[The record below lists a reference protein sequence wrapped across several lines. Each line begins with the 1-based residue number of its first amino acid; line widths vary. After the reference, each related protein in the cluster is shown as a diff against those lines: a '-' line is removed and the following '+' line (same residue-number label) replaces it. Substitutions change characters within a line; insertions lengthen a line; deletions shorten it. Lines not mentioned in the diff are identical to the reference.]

1 MAHSVSSSSSS
12 SPGSASCRSAS
23 SKSNARLGVL
33 AVPRL
38 GLRPDGGAVRQL
50 HLTGEPVLRPGS
62 KAFGELR
69 DLRQTRPRLGMP
81 LRDRRLVVEPPCSRR
96 RVPTQLTRDRR
107 RRPGERGERSR
118 GRRDSA
124 LGAAR
129 CPRVRRTTGI
139 GPTPSAED
147 RGSRRQRDGTTDTRR
162 GMTPQP
168 RPIRHRSS
176 RRARSQPGTGRDPR
190 ATRPSELHPGDLVA
204 LVGGNSAGKSTL
216 VKLLPRFYDPAPSR
230 PPLRPQSGRAR
241 YPHPAWNGSRPPIG
255 KRLLRPLP
263 VASPSL
269 CNLPPKNTR
278 IELHTLLINIRKAA
292 VFAPPRFR
300 PWSIITK
307 RLHPRHQCIQEAR
320 I

>member
-33 AVPRL
+33 AVPRF

-50 HLTGEPVLRPGS
+50 HLTGEPVLHPGS
-62 KAFGELR
+62 KPLAFGELR
-69 DLRQTRPRLGMP
+69 DLRPTRPRLGMP

-139 GPTPSAED
+139 GRS
-147 RGSRRQRDGTTDTRR
+147 RGAGRRQRR
-162 GMTPQP
+162 GQVDAREAAPAFL
-168 RPIRHRSS
+168 RPRHRRAHHYTLNPEEPENCYAISHTDMEAAATTIPPNRGNS
-176 RRARSQPGTGRDPR
+176 RPGT
-190 ATRPSELHPGDLVA
+190 
-204 LVGGNSAGKSTL
+204 
-216 VKLLPRFYDPAPSR
+216 F
-230 PPLRPQSGRAR
+230 SGLAR
-241 YPHPAWNGSRPPIG
+241 W
-255 KRLLRPLP
+255 
-263 VASPSL
+263 
-269 CNLPPKNTR
+269 
-278 IELHTLLINIRKAA
+278 
-292 VFAPPRFR
+292 
-300 PWSIITK
+300 
-307 RLHPRHQCIQEAR
+307 
-320 I
+320 

>member
-33 AVPRL
+33 AVPRF

-50 HLTGEPVLRPGS
+50 HLTGEPVLHPGS
-62 KAFGELR
+62 KPLAFGELR
-69 DLRQTRPRLGMP
+69 DLRPTRPRLGMP

-139 GPTPSAED
+139 GRS
-147 RGSRRQRDGTTDTRR
+147 RGAGRRQRR
-162 GMTPQP
+162 GQVDAREAAPAFL
-168 RPIRHRSS
+168 RPRHR
-176 RRARSQPGTGRDPR
+176 RAHHYTLNPEEPLNRQTLGDYVTGTKITVMFGAIGPLIQP
-190 ATRPSELHPGDLVA
+190 PSWIPVRILS
-204 LVGGNSAGKSTL
+204 NSVTWA
-216 VKLLPRFYDPAPSR
+216 LLPRVTPAS
-230 PPLRPQSGRAR
+230 
-241 YPHPAWNGSRPPIG
+241 
-255 KRLLRPLP
+255 
-263 VASPSL
+263 
-269 CNLPPKNTR
+269 T
-278 IELHTLLINIRKAA
+278 
-292 VFAPPRFR
+292 
-300 PWSIITK
+300 
-307 RLHPRHQCIQEAR
+307 
-320 I
+320 

>member
-33 AVPRL
+33 AVPRF

-50 HLTGEPVLRPGS
+50 HLTGEPVLHPGS
-62 KAFGELR
+62 KPLAFGELR
-69 DLRQTRPRLGMP
+69 DLRPTRPRLGMP

-139 GPTPSAED
+139 GRS
-147 RGSRRQRDGTTDTRR
+147 RGAGRRQRR
-162 GMTPQP
+162 GQVDAREAAPAFL
-168 RPIRHRSS
+168 RPRHRRAHHYTLNPEEPHYVEGPCCWSVTFLKS
-176 RRARSQPGTGRDPR
+176 RKGNARPHSLPQRAYGP
-190 ATRPSELHPGDLVA
+190 VC
-204 LVGGNSAGKSTL
+204 STNH
-216 VKLLPRFYDPAPSR
+216 FNTS
-230 PPLRPQSGRAR
+230 LR
-241 YPHPAWNGSRPPIG
+241 
-255 KRLLRPLP
+255 
-263 VASPSL
+263 
-269 CNLPPKNTR
+269 
-278 IELHTLLINIRKAA
+278 
-292 VFAPPRFR
+292 
-300 PWSIITK
+300 
-307 RLHPRHQCIQEAR
+307 
-320 I
+320 

>member
-12 SPGSASCRSAS
+12 SPGSASCRSASSSCRSASSSCRSAS

-50 HLTGEPVLRPGS
+50 HLTGEPVLHPGS
-62 KAFGELR
+62 KPLAFGELR
-69 DLRQTRPRLGMP
+69 DLRPTRPRLGMP

-168 RPIRHRSS
+168 RPMRHRSS

-204 LVGGNSAGKSTL
+204 LVGGNGAGKSTL
-216 VKLLPRFYDPAPSR
+216 VKLLLRFYDPGTVAPTTT
-230 PPLRPQSGRAR
+230 
-241 YPHPAWNGSRPPIG
+241 
-255 KRLLRPLP
+255 
-263 VASPSL
+263 PS
-269 CNLPPKNTR
+269 
-278 IELHTLLINIRKAA
+278 IRK
-292 VFAPPRFR
+292 
-300 PWSIITK
+300 S
-307 RLHPRHQCIQEAR
+307 RLYKHSSTSALNAGGRSAKCGGSL
-320 I
+320 